1 MIILDVA
8 NELKNRG
15 YEEVPTPDL
24 ANVTREAFKTI
35 ADMAIKEG
43 EGFVLQVPG
52 FGSFRVIR
60 RDARTA
66 FNPQSKQKI
75 NVPEKLTFKFRA
87 SSKLRLD
94 LAQSTPAA
102 KKSSKKTTDKKKKK
116 K

>member
-1 MIILDVA
+1 MIILDIA

-24 ANVTREAFKTI
+24 ANVTREAFKAI
-35 ADMAIKEG
+35 SDMAIKEG
-43 EGFVLQVPG
+43 EGFILQVPG

-60 RDARTA
+60 KPARTA

-75 NVPEKLTFKFRA
+75 NVPEKLAFKFKT
-87 SSKLRLD
+87 SSRLKLD
-94 LAQSTPAA
+94 LAQSTTAA